1 MNEFDFGV
9 VGLGVMGSNIL
20 LNVADHGFSA
30 AGLDLSPEKATA
42 FEQSAKAGQKVF
54 GTVSAADFAKSLKT
68 PRAIMLL
75 VPAGIPVDSAI
86 ESLLPFLEA
95 GDIVIDGGNSYF
107 PDTNRRFKSLK
118 DKGIHFFG
126 MGISGGES
134 GARFGPSMM
143 PGGDKQAYERLRPIF
158 EAIAA
163 KVNGEPCVAYLGN
176 GSAGNYVKMVHNGIE
191 YAIMQ
196 LISEVYD
203 LLKRGLGCPD
213 ADIQKLFAQWNESEL
228 QSFLLQI
235 TADILQK
242 EDPETGKLVVNTIS
256 DWARSKG
263 TGKWTSQN
271 AMDLQAPIPSID
283 AAVSMRNMSSHKQ
296 ERVEAAKSL
305 NGISGNNA
313 ENAIDQT
320 LLDQLKNAYYFA
332 MINIYAQGLAQIT
345 IASKEYQYDINL
357 QEVTKIWRGGCIIRA
372 ACLEDFRAAFSTN
385 PKLANILLDEKI
397 GKPVA
402 DKHQDA
408 VAVAKL
414 AMDNQIPVSVLLSSI
429 AYFDSYRSAI
439 LPTNLIQAQ
448 RDYFGAHQYERTDRE
463 GLFHTIWEA
472 DKP

>member
-1 MNEFDFGV
+1 MTTYDFGV

-20 LNVADHGFSA
+20 LNVADHGFAA

-42 FEQSAKAGQKVF
+42 FEQAAQEGQKVF
-54 GTVSAADFAKSLKT
+54 GTTSAEAFAKSLTT

-107 PDTNRRFKSLK
+107 TDTNRRFKSLK
-118 DKGIHFFG
+118 EQNIHFFG

-176 GSAGNYVKMVHNGIE
+176 GSAGNYVKTVHNGIE

-203 LLKRGLGCPD
+203 VLKRGFGHSD
-213 ADIQKLFAQWNESEL
+213 SHIQKLFAGWNASEL

-242 EDPETGKLVVNTIS
+242 KDPETGKLIVNTIS

-283 AAVSMRNMSSHKQ
+283 AAVSMRNMSSHKE
-296 ERVEAAKSL
+296 ERIEAAKL
-305 NGISGNNA
+305 LQGVTIPT
-313 ENAIDQT
+313 ENSADQKF
-320 LLDQLKNAYYFA
+320 LEQLKNAYYFA
-332 MINIYAQGLAQIT
+332 MINIYAQGLGQLT
-345 IASKEYQYDINL
+345 VASKEYQYDIQL
-357 QEVTKIWRGGCIIRA
+357 EEVTKIWRGGCIIRA
-372 ACLEDFRAAFSTN
+372 TCLEDFREAFARN
-385 PKLANILLDEKI
+385 PDLTNILLDQSIGNTLI
-397 GKPVA
+397 GKH
-402 DKHQDA
+402 KDA
-408 VAVAKL
+408 VAVAGL
-414 AMDNQIPVSVLLSSI
+414 AMNKQIPVSVLVSSI
-429 AYFDSYRSAI
+429 AYFDSYRSEV

-448 RDYFGAHQYERTDRE
+448 RDYFGAHQYERTDKQ